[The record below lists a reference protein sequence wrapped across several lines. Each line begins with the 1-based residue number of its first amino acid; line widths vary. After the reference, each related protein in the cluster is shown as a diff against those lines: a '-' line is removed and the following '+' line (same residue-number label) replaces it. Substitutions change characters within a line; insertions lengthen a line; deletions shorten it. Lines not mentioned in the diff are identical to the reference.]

1 MSENASVA
9 QLVSFFAARVVVFR
23 TIFRTTQLAVA
34 RIAESVR
41 LIAEASAQ
49 RELKLKLVAVE
60 KQFAGTVKIV
70 KQACRD
76 ISLIFFLEPFVR
88 STCI

>member
-1 MSENASVA
+1 MFAASV
-9 QLVSFFAARVVVFR
+9 FFSNSISGV
-23 TIFRTTQLAVA
+23 QLAVA

-70 KQACRD
+70 KQACRRA
-76 ISLIFFLEPFVR
+76 LRLCFFPAFDVCAA
-88 STCI
+88 CI